1 MSIQIVDN
9 FQVNAGLPID
19 TRMVASGSV
28 ARDAIQYKYEGLR
41 VFDLSDGVPYVWRN
55 GAWLGENAAA
65 IFGSGTST
73 FIPRFNSSNT
83 ITDSVICEL
92 FDSVNTNILIGYTSP
107 IVQSNNPQPTA
118 RLQVKGHI
126 RTESPYGFYGDGQN
140 VTNISATNILTG
152 TLNLQRL
159 QITGNPGFIL
169 TQVSS
174 QAIWTDP
181 NTITVNRSNNARL
194 TLDTSASL
202 RYFIFYDGTSI
213 ATSDYKSLLT
223 NTSKSLTFQP
233 NTGNIGI
240 NLTPNTTVPTA
251 ALDINGQIKMR
262 TGAVNKYLL
271 MSDST
276 GLATW
281 KSQAEVSVPV
291 GAIIM
296 WGGSA
301 GSIPTNWVLC
311 NGAQAPNTSL
321 LYAQLI
327 AQSNPFGATG
337 KVPDL
342 RDRFVVGSGTIYPVS
357 AVGGSNTVTLTKSQI
372 PKHTHKLDDGV
383 DGSIF
388 TESGLHNHKNGYTMN
403 VMVEGGNVPKQSTYG
418 TDGSNEI
425 GRTNT
430 AIITDAGSHR
440 HTGNTGDGTADGLNG
455 QSHENRPPYYAL
467 CYIIKI
473 N

>member
-194 TLDTSASL
+194 TLDTSNSL

-240 NLTPNTTVPTA
+240 NLQPNTAPPTA

-281 KSQAEVSVPV
+281 KSQADVSVPV

-311 NGAQAPNTSL
+311 NGGNAPNTSL
-321 LYAQLI
+321 LYTQLI
-327 AQSNPFGATG
+327 AQNNPFGATG

-342 RDRFVVGSGTIYPVS
+342 RDRFVVGSGPSYPVS
-357 AVGGSNTVTLTKSQI
+357 AVGGSNAVTLNTTQI
-372 PKHTHKLDDGV
+372 PGHIHNVSDVNIPSSGTHRHRIKASQDLN
-383 DGSIF
+383 
-388 TESGLHNHKNGYTMN
+388 SGNSPDW
-403 VMVEGGNVPKQSTYG
+403 VQR
-418 TDGSNEI
+418 TDGSEWSSSNAQNLSTGER
-425 GRTNT
+425 GGSDDGAHTHTVPTHDTN
-430 AIITDAGSHR
+430 S
-440 HTGNTGDGTADGLNG
+440 TGGG

>member
-55 GAWLGENAAA
+55 GAWSGENAAA

-73 FIPRFNSSNT
+73 FIPRFNSINT

-107 IVQSNNPQPTA
+107 IVQSNNPAPSA

-126 RTESPYGFYGDGQN
+126 RTEFPYGFYGDGQN
-140 VTNISATNILTG
+140 VTNISATNIVTG

-194 TLDTSASL
+194 TLDTSNAL
-202 RYFIFYDGTSI
+202 RYFVFYDGTSI

-223 NTSKSLTFQP
+223 NTSKALTFQP

-240 NLTPNTTVPTA
+240 NLQPNTTPPTA

-276 GLATW
+276 GMATW
-281 KSQAEVSVPV
+281 KSQAEVSVPI

-311 NGAQAPNTSL
+311 NGSQAPSGSL
-321 LYAQLI
+321 LFTQLVS
-327 AQSNPFGATG
+327 QGNPFGVTG
-337 KVPDL
+337 RVPDL
-342 RDRFVVGSGTIYPVS
+342 RDRFVVGSGTTYPVS
-357 AVGGSNTVTLTKSQI
+357 AVGGSNTVTLTAANTPLRSHIHSVGAVTI
-372 PKHTHKLDDGV
+372 PLSGAHTHQLRMNSGAN
-383 DGSIF
+383 GSAPD
-388 TESGLHNHKNGYTMN
+388 
-403 VMVEGGNVPKQSTYG
+403 VGGNVNSGFDT
-418 TDGSNEI
+418 T
-425 GRTNT
+425 
-430 AIITDAGSHR
+430 TDAVRALDSA
-440 HTGNTGDGTADGLNG
+440 HTHTVPAHNTNNPDVAEANGTP
-455 QSHENRPPYYAL
+455 HENRPPYYAL